1 MDLIRSLALAFS
13 CFTCLPAP
21 KVEWEPDNMR
31 FMLAWF
37 PLVGVVI
44 GLLVALWC
52 VIADAVGFGSVLR
65 AAGVALVPLAVT
77 GGFHLDGFADVVD
90 AQSSHAEP
98 AKKRKILKDSHVGAF
113 AVIGIAAYLI
123 AYFAVATE
131 LSRAW
136 QVVVLLACL
145 HVMSRCGSA
154 FASTVFWGNGQS
166 GMLNS
171 FSGSADMRMTVGMVS
186 GFFAIAFVVAFI
198 MSPVCALVMA
208 IVEIAM
214 LLWLNWFAQRNF
226 GGMSGD
232 VAGFF
237 LQTCELV
244 LLVCIMIAAK
254 AVGL

>member
-1 MDLIRSLALAFS
+1 MRSLVLAFS
-13 CFTCLPAP
+13 CFTCLPMP
-21 KVEWEPDNMR
+21 KVEWESDNMR
-31 FMLAWF
+31 FMLGLL
-37 PLVGVVI
+37 PLVGVLV
-44 GLLVALWC
+44 GLLVAFWC
-52 VIADAVGFGSVLR
+52 VIADAAGFGPVLR
-65 AAGVALVPLAVT
+65 AAGITLVPLAVT

-98 AKKRKILKDSHVGAF
+98 AKKRAILKDSHVGAF
-113 AVIGIAAYLI
+113 AVMGVAAYLL

-136 QVVVLLACL
+136 QVVVLLVCL

-154 FASTVFWGNGQS
+154 FASSAFWGNGQS

-171 FSGSADMRMTVGMVS
+171 FNGSADRRTTIAMVS
-186 GFFAIAFVVAFI
+186 GSFAIVFIVALVV
-198 MSPVCALVMA
+198 SPICALVMA
-208 IVEIAM
+208 IAVVAL

-237 LQTCELV
+237 LQVCELV
-244 LLVCIMIAAK
+244 LLVCLMVAAK